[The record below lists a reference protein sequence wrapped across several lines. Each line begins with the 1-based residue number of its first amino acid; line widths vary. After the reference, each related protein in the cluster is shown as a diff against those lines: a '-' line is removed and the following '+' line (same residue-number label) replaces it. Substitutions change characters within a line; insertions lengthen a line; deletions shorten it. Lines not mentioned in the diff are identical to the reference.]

1 VLTIIAKLIKLLN
14 SNANPSQLALAVCF
28 AAAMGLTPLSAP
40 HNILLLFLLLLLR
53 INLSLFLLSWGFF
66 TFIAYVFDPVSHSIG
81 LTLLQADSLQSL
93 LQQLYN
99 NNVWRFL
106 GFNNTLIL
114 GSSVVSL
121 LIAIPLFFLSRLL
134 IIKYRSHLLQRV
146 SQSRLGL
153 WLKGGKIYNTYQT
166 FYG

>member
-1 VLTIIAKLIKLLN
+1 MLTIIAKLIKLLN

-66 TFIAYVFDPVSHSIG
+66 TVIAYVFDPVSHSIG

-93 LQQLYN
+93 WQLLYN

>member
-1 VLTIIAKLIKLLN
+1 MLTIIAKLIKLLN